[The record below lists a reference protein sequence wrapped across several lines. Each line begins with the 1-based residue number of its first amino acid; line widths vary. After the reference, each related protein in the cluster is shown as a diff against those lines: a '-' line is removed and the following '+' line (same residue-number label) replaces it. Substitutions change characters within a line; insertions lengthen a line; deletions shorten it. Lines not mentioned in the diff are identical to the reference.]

1 MGQIGLA
8 YDDFC
13 RLTPDEFRHVCKA
26 YQDRQEADYKDEW
39 ARMRMLATIV
49 VQPHV
54 KKKLAPKDLLPF
66 PWEKAPKRKAVSL
79 QEDKESLERLLKKI
93 KKD

>member
-1 MGQIGLA
+1 
-8 YDDFC
+8 
-13 RLTPDEFRHVCKA
+13 
-26 YQDRQEADYKDEW
+26 
-39 ARMRMLATIV
+39 MRMLATIV

-79 QEDKESLERLLKKI
+79 QEDKESLERLLARMKKG
-93 KKD
+93 